1 MPDEDRFERLLRGKG
16 WKRAYRLAC
25 GSSPMAVVADAIIK
39 ASAAALRGHGQCPS
53 LQKITAVLSEALRS
67 APAGSGFAQLVD
79 ALDAIEAEDIGFVG
93 TQLARKAAEKVFLE
107 KAGRSDGGGE
117 TVDQFGE
124 TFICD
129 LIDHQLLSRVRPSV
143 TERNHW
149 SVEDQRKWE
158 GELRD
163 ALKPLACKLF
173 RSALKSEDKNAIR
186 APKRTAAPPPP
197 LEIRLHEPLIPLP
210 R

>member
-1 MPDEDRFERLLRGKG
+1 MPDEDRFERLLRGRG
-16 WKRAYRLAC
+16 WKRSYRLAC
-25 GSSPMAVVADAIIK
+25 GGSPIVVLADSIIK
-39 ASAAALRGHGQCPS
+39 ASASALRGHGQCPS
-53 LQKITAVLSEALRS
+53 LQRIADVLSEALEL
-67 APAGSGFAQLVD
+67 APRGSGFAHLAD
-79 ALDAIEAEDIGFVG
+79 ALDLIEAEDIGFVG
-93 TQLARKAAEKVFLE
+93 TQVARKAAEKVFLE
-107 KAGRSDGGGE
+107 RAGRSDGGRE
-117 TVDQFGE
+117 IVDQLGE

-143 TERNHW
+143 TEKNHR
-149 SVEDQRKWE
+149 SVEDQHRWE

-163 ALKPLACKLF
+163 VLKPLACKLF

-197 LEIRLHEPLIPLP
+197 LEIRLHEPLIPLQ

>member
-1 MPDEDRFERLLRGKG
+1 MPDEDRFERLLRGRG

-25 GSSPMAVVADAIIK
+25 GSSPMPVVADAIIK

-53 LQKITAVLSEALRS
+53 LQRIADVLSEALRS
-67 APAGSGFAQLVD
+67 AQSGSGFATLVD
-79 ALDAIEAEDIGFVG
+79 ALDVIEADDIGFVG
-93 TQLARKAAEKVFLE
+93 TQLARKAAEKVFVE
-107 KAGRSDGGGE
+107 RAGRSDDEGE
-117 TVDQFGE
+117 VVDELGE

-143 TERNHW
+143 TEKNHR
-149 SVEDQRKWE
+149 SVEDQRRWE
-158 GELRD
+158 GELRE

-173 RSALKSEDKNAIR
+173 RSALRSEDKDAIR

-197 LEIRLHEPLIPLP
+197 LEIRLHEPLVPLP